1 MRAGNSSDGAVA
13 SAAGGRADGPL
24 SVLLGLSALPV
35 LLQIFIPQIEFIHRA
50 DDTYYYFQV
59 AYNFARD
66 GFWTF
71 DGLHPTNGVQPLWA
85 WMLTSVAVLARAA
98 GIEDKALT
106 ARLFVGLTV
115 AVHLFATWLLF
126 RLLARRVSLTAGV
139 VASGAYLFSMGLVWA
154 HSWGMENSVYMLLLV
169 ACVAFWT
176 SVEDRPARAALF
188 GVLLGVT
195 TLARLN
201 AGIFA
206 VIAIATLA
214 IELRHRP
221 ARALGTSACVAL
233 AFSLVVAPYISWNYV
248 ETGHPLPVSGRVKS
262 LHAEQYVERNRL
274 GSKWAPGFLPRV
286 INRNRYP
293 LSLFISGAMTDAMW
307 PLGSRI
313 VFSRNR
319 GIGPIVFV
327 PVLGCLAVLLGWRRR
342 AGRRLLATGFGRL
355 ALFAPLAIYA
365 FINGLLS
372 IWLYPSQVG
381 YAITQWWL
389 VESELLMIVAVGTLV
404 AVTLEHVGGFAR
416 SPARRQWFLRAALAV
431 SIVFHTTQTVGF
443 YWDGRYNVRNW
454 NASWN
459 DYSYRAAQWLARHA
473 PPDARV
479 GSWNA
484 GVLGY
489 YATQRVVN
497 LDGLINSHGLVP
509 YLAERR
515 TADYVRAKRLRY
527 LSDVDGMFDLS
538 AVRAVLPMREIYS
551 EYMPLLGQHYRIYEV
566 AHD

>member
-1 MRAGNSSDGAVA
+1 MRAGNSSDGGVA

-85 WMLTSVAVLARAA
+85 WLLTSVAVLARAA

-188 GVLLGVT
+188 GALLGLT
-195 TLARLN
+195 ALARLN
-201 AGIFA
+201 ALLFA
-206 VIAIATLA
+206 PIAIVA
-214 IELRHRP
+214 IAWPLRHRSG
-221 ARALGTSACVAL
+221 RALAVAASAAVA
-233 AFSLVVAPYISWNYV
+233 FTLVVLPYVSWNYV
-248 ETGHPLPVSGRVKS
+248 QTGHPLPISGRVKS
-262 LHAEQYVERNRL
+262 VQTRQALEQKGLDRF
-274 GSKWAPGFLPRV
+274 SPAFLPRV
-286 INRNRYP
+286 INDSRYP
-293 LSLFISGAMTDAMW
+293 VSLFISGAMTDAMW

-313 VFSRNR
+313 VFHRDR
-319 GIGPIVFV
+319 GVGAIVFL
-327 PVLGCLAVLLGWRRR
+327 PIAICLVALLSVRPRADARRTLVHHC
-342 AGRRLLATGFGRL
+342 RRLEP
-355 ALFAPLAIYA
+355 FAPLAVYA
-365 FINGLLS
+365 VVNAVVS
-372 IWLYPSQVG
+372 VWLYPSQLR

-389 VESELLMIVAVGTLV
+389 VESELLLIVGVAVLV
-404 AVTLEHVGGFAR
+404 SAMLEHVGRFGRA
-416 SPARRQWFLRAALAV
+416 PARRRWFLRVALAV
-431 SIVFHTTQTVGF
+431 ALVFHGVQTVGF

-454 NASWN
+454 NPSWN
-459 DYSYRAAQWLARHA
+459 DHSFRAAQWLSAHA
-473 PPDARV
+473 PLDARV

-489 YATQRVVN
+489 YSRQRVVN
-497 LDGLINSHGLVP
+497 LDGLINSDELLP
-509 YLAERR
+509 YLATRR
-515 TADYVRAKRLRY
+515 TADYVRLKGLRF
-527 LSDVDGMFDLS
+527 LSDADGAFETS
-538 AVRAVLPMREIYS
+538 GVLPSLPLREVYR
-551 EYMPLLGQHYRIYEV
+551 EYIPMMQQHYRIYEV
-566 AHD
+566 MQE